1 MFQRSRWNDIK
12 VEKEENSTFLD
23 STKISEVFWNPEK
36 LCTVNLFSSCIL
48 AEISNYFCNMTT
60 IWSLKRD
67 WRSVLLHSL
76 GKPWVLQ
83 EGHVGEGSRGSWYSQ
98 RCPPCTSRDGDWT
111 WPGFFEDVS
120 GIQEL
125 TETNPDEHPN
135 SVSRSSAQKWSLCLK
150 HRWDGSW
157 PGLWACC

>member
-1 MFQRSRWNDIK
+1 MKWHQSGKGRKQHISWVYKDFRSILKPRQTLHCESVFLMYFGWDFQLFLQHDHNL
-12 VEKEENSTFLD
+12 EPEERL
-23 STKISEVFWNPEK
+23 WQ
-36 LCTVNLFSSCIL
+36 
-48 AEISNYFCNMTT
+48 
-60 IWSLKRD
+60 
-67 WRSVLLHSL
+67 SVLLHSL

-135 SVSRSSAQKWSLCLK
+135 SVSRSSAQKWSLCLEY
-150 HRWDGSW
+150 RWDGSW